1 MLMGD
6 AVIIRMRNARIRMC
20 RRKIGVSRFPQDV
33 LFMHAFSPGLALSQ
47 LQAKAPA
54 LSAQSSWGEVLG
66 FLTLGLAIVL
76 TALAGLS
83 LLFSAS
89 GFFFKRLDGAQKP
102 AAWDSAPAPPSA
114 PGRRSPVT
122 PVSPVI
128 DEDPLLPAVVAAVV
142 AVVLEDRAFRVL
154 RVAQASGSHDPN
166 SWGEEG
172 RRQIF
177 DSRALPQYRIARS
190 LRSRIGR
197 ARVPKGRPIPKK
209 QK

>member
-1 MLMGD
+1 MY
-6 AVIIRMRNARIRMC
+6 
-20 RRKIGVSRFPQDV
+20 
-33 LFMHAFSPGLALSQ
+33 AFSPGLGLSQ

-76 TALAGLS
+76 ATLAGLS
-83 LLFSAS
+83 LFFSAI
-89 GFFFKRLDGAQKP
+89 GFFFKRLDGASPKP
-102 AAWDSAPAPPSA
+102 AVRASAPATASA
-114 PGRRSPVT
+114 AGRSPVT

-128 DEDPLLPAVVAAVV
+128 DEDLLLPAVVAAVV
-142 AVVLEDRAFRVL
+142 AVVLNDRAFRVL
-154 RVAQASGSHDPN
+154 RVAQASGPHDPN

-177 DSRALPQYRIARS
+177 DSRALPQYRIARN

-197 ARVPKGRPIPKK
+197 VRVPKRLPIPKK